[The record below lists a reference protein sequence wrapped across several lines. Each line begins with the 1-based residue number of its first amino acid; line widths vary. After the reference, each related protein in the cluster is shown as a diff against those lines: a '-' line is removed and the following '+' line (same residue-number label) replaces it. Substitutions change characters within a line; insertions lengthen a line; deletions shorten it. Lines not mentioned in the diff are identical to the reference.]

1 MLLLVITSIL
11 FVKKTYRSL
20 LNPIIIFAV
29 LWFSITTLS
38 SLRLFQLFEID
49 SQTQQII
56 SLGSL
61 FFVISGIIAIWF
73 RDKFY
78 FKFSTDAVFEKN
90 FEINYKLFF
99 LLGSICFVYFVPDF
113 ITSVITLV
121 QGGNLNM
128 VRQVAQGMADSSGL
142 KNFIGT
148 FIVIPSATV
157 LEILGVLDFWNNKKG
172 RKLFYL
178 SLAIII
184 IRVFGDA
191 GRTPL
196 FNVVIYLLLT
206 IVANKFSRRTEK
218 KNKKNTAKI
227 LKYGLLGSITL
238 FISTLSR
245 TTTTVYRMIYFYFA
259 MPPVL
264 LERWNT
270 VVDSERFVSNGFV
283 SLNGIFFSVSY
294 ILKNIFNINYSP
306 RVIEAYTMVA
316 NTDAIWYNIAPGLT
330 KANAYVSLFWFFY
343 TDGRLFG
350 VVIGSILYGLFCGYT
365 FCKYM
370 KIRNIKNLAI
380 LLFVY
385 QGVLFSFIRFP
396 FAKVNYV
403 ISFALLLFFAFKKK
417 GIN

>member
-184 IRVFGDA
+184 IRVF
-191 GRTPL
+191 
-196 FNVVIYLLLT
+196 
-206 IVANKFSRRTEK
+206 
-218 KNKKNTAKI
+218 
-227 LKYGLLGSITL
+227 
-238 FISTLSR
+238 
-245 TTTTVYRMIYFYFA
+245 
-259 MPPVL
+259 
-264 LERWNT
+264 
-270 VVDSERFVSNGFV
+270 
-283 SLNGIFFSVSY
+283 
-294 ILKNIFNINYSP
+294 
-306 RVIEAYTMVA
+306 
-316 NTDAIWYNIAPGLT
+316 
-330 KANAYVSLFWFFY
+330 
-343 TDGRLFG
+343 
-350 VVIGSILYGLFCGYT
+350 
-365 FCKYM
+365 
-370 KIRNIKNLAI
+370 
-380 LLFVY
+380 
-385 QGVLFSFIRFP
+385 
-396 FAKVNYV
+396 
-403 ISFALLLFFAFKKK
+403 
-417 GIN
+417 

>member
-245 TTTTVYRMIYFYFA
+245 TTTTVYRKICIKWFCIFKWNFLLS
-259 MPPVL
+259 VL
-264 LERWNT
+264 YT
-270 VVDSERFVSNGFV
+270 KK
-283 SLNGIFFSVSY
+283 Y
-294 ILKNIFNINYSP
+294 I
-306 RVIEAYTMVA
+306 
-316 NTDAIWYNIAPGLT
+316 
-330 KANAYVSLFWFFY
+330 
-343 TDGRLFG
+343 
-350 VVIGSILYGLFCGYT
+350 
-365 FCKYM
+365 
-370 KIRNIKNLAI
+370 
-380 LLFVY
+380 
-385 QGVLFSFIRFP
+385 
-396 FAKVNYV
+396 
-403 ISFALLLFFAFKKK
+403 
-417 GIN
+417 